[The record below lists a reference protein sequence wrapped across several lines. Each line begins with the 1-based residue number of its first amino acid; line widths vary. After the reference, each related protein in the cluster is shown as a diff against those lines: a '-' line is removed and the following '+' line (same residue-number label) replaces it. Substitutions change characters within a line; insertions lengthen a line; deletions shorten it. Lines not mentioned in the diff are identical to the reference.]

1 MSKWIITPDKFLS
14 EEEVKRL
21 RKACEES
28 SIIARSK
35 GNQIAV
41 RDSETTKI
49 YTHPNFELAR
59 DFINKIPSKNIK

>member
-28 SIIARSK
+28 SIIAKSK
-35 GNQIAV
+35 GNQIATIGIY
-41 RDSETTKI
+41 DSFLLLLKS
-49 YTHPNFELAR
+49 Y
-59 DFINKIPSKNIK
+59 